1 MQDLRDKVAVVTGGT
16 SGIGFA
22 VAQAL
27 GREGARLMLADID
40 ATQLD
45 EAVRR
50 LQAAG
55 IETEGLATDVSKRDE
70 VERLADRAWERFGAV
85 HIVMNN
91 AGVAVFGA
99 TQDMTHED
107 WMWSVNVN
115 LWGPIHGVES
125 FVPRMIA
132 HGAAGHVLFTS
143 SFAGLVSNR
152 DLGAYN
158 VTKAAVV
165 ALAESLRKDVAKAGI
180 GVSVLCPM
188 RVATNIANCHLHRPQ
203 DLGGAGTSTHGGARR
218 HRRPGIIGGG
228 GRGPRRRRH
237 PPEPTLYP
245 HAQGSGEVCADAG
258 GSHRGGF
265 RHCPLTLRLRL
276 ESGARTNLRH

>member
-1 MQDLRDKVAVVTGGT
+1 MQDLRDKVAVVTGGA

-40 ATQLD
+40 ASQLD

-50 LQAAG
+50 LKAAG
-55 IETEGLATDVSKRDE
+55 VETEGLATDVSRKHE
-70 VERLADRAWERFGAV
+70 VERLADLAFDRFGAV
-85 HIVMNN
+85 HILMNN

-107 WMWSVNVN
+107 WMWCINVN

-132 HGAAGHVLFTS
+132 QGTGGHVLFTS

-158 VTKAAVV
+158 VTKAGVV
-165 ALAESLRKDVAKAGI
+165 ALAESLRKDAAKAGI

-203 DLGGAGTSTHGGARR
+203 DLGGAGTSTFPTDERVDVE
-218 HRRPGIIGGG
+218 
-228 GRGPRRRRH
+228 GRVLSAEAVADLVLDAIRKNQ
-237 PPEPTLYP
+237 LYI
-245 HAQGSGEVCADAG
+245 HTHKEAEKFVRTRADRIAAAFA
-258 GSHRGGF
+258 SA
-265 RHCPLTLRLRL
+265 L
-276 ESGARTNLRH
+276 